1 MTMERLADSVD
12 EVDNIASSTV
22 SLANMYGLCFIDFL
36 KCVSSF
42 IF

>member
-1 MTMERLADSVD
+1 MEILADSVD
-12 EVDNIASSTV
+12 EVCNVASSTV
-22 SLANMYGLCFIDFL
+22 YLASMCGVCCIYFL